1 MAPSSAITPGQRLL
15 ATVVDNLATSSP
27 TKELGV
33 IPMDD
38 GFKTVS
44 ASELSDAVNAMAWWI
59 EEHVGKVDQPETIA
73 FMGATDIRYLV
84 FVLACH
90 KTGYKPLL
98 ISTRLSDAAYEHLL
112 TALECK
118 KFAYT
123 KETERRVSEIREFRE
138 GTAFFEVPEVK
149 AILKLHGSISYP
161 WSKTYT
167 QAENEVA
174 LIIHSSGTTGM
185 PKPVPL
191 THGFFATI
199 DNVVHLPIPKGRQFG
214 FFSHLGADDLV
225 LSTTPFFHLMGF
237 IAFIESIFHNVPF
250 TYLPDKPLSVELLND
265 AIKKTKPKAAILPPS
280 VLEDMSQTETG
291 IEALKSL
298 DYVYFGGAPLA
309 PETGARLSNYT
320 QLISVIGSSEMG
332 LIPSLI
338 PEGQGNWNY
347 FEWNEEYGVK
357 MEHLGEGLHELVIPR
372 REDSR
377 AMHAIFHT
385 FPDKSEYRSN
395 DLFVQHPENPKH
407 WKFHGRLDDVV
418 VLSNGEKLNPVT
430 LEKIVEDHPKVHRAL
445 LIGQNRFQTSLL
457 VEPVWPEDSAELDE
471 TAFIDEIW
479 PVVEKANEAVPKY
492 GRIVKNKIRLS
503 DPNKPF
509 KLTPKG
515 TTQRHAVNK
524 DYSDEIEAIYSAANQ
539 ECQRLPAT
547 IDQDSL
553 ATYVRQIVY
562 TLIGREDIQDDDDF
576 YSIGLDSL
584 ATIELARILKSA
596 VSFQHPEAQTISP
609 QQIYRNSTVSR
620 LAQFIHGILT
630 GQTVTTLSRV
640 DRINN
645 MIAKYT
651 TNLRQRS
658 EQSLPPPRSRTVILT
673 GSSGSLGTYL
683 LSALLNDS
691 NIEKIYCFNRSDA
704 KDRQI
709 ASFEEKGLDA
719 GPLNDNSRVEFLQ
732 VSFGDKQFG
741 LSVDKYTELANRVQ
755 LILHNAWAVNFNI
768 PLDSFT
774 PHVRGVSEFINFSIS
789 SKYNAHLAFVS
800 SVGTI
805 GAWTP
810 EMGPSVPE
818 IPLETPDPVL
828 EQGYAESKHVAERMC
843 LEASRKAG
851 VPTTIFRVGQIAGP
865 TTEKGAW
872 NTNEWIPTLVA
883 TSKALRK
890 VPATLGAFE
899 VDWIPVDTLA
909 EIMIEL
915 LDSRRNSEEL
925 SAFFHLMNPSKTAWS
940 SIVPAVEK
948 AYGIPSVPL
957 EEWISELVSIENP
970 SEEEVQKKP
979 ALKLLDFYRGLAAG
993 KRMLAVTVDTRKTQ
1007 EGSATMADLAPID
1020 QRLMGN
1026 WIQQWS
1032 F

>member
-1 MAPSSAITPGQRLL
+1 MAPSSAITPRQRLL
-15 ATVVDNLATSSP
+15 ATIVDGLASSSP
-27 TKELGV
+27 TMGICV

-38 GFKTVS
+38 GFKPVT
-44 ASELSDAVNAMAWWI
+44 ALDLSDSVNAMAWWI
-59 EEHVGKVDQPETIA
+59 EEHIGKVDQPETIA
-73 FMGATDIRYLV
+73 FMGANDIRYLV

-90 KTGYKPLL
+90 KTGFKPLL

-112 TALECK
+112 TTTECK

-123 KETERRVSEIREFRE
+123 KETERRISEIRAFRN
-138 GTAFFEVPEVK
+138 GTSFFEVPGVK
-149 AILKLHGSISYP
+149 DILKPHGSISYT

-199 DNVVHLPIPKGRQFG
+199 DNVAHLLIPEGRQFG
-214 FFSHLGADDLV
+214 FFGSLGPDHLV

-237 IAFIESIFHNVPF
+237 IPLTVSIFHNVPF
-250 TYLPDKPLSVELLND
+250 TYLPDKPLSVEILAD
-265 AIKKTKPKAAILPPS
+265 TIKKTKPKVAVLPPS
-280 VLEDMSQTETG
+280 LLEDMSQTETG
-291 IEALKSL
+291 IEALKTVK
-298 DYVYFGGAPLA
+298 YVYFGGAPLA
-309 PETGARLSNYT
+309 PETGTRLSNYT
-320 QLISVIGSSEMG
+320 QLISVIGSSEVG
-332 LIPSLI
+332 FIPSLV
-338 PEGQGNWNY
+338 PQGQENWNY
-347 FEWNEEYGVK
+347 FEWVEDYGVK
-357 MEHLGEGLHELVIPR
+357 MEHLGEGLYELVIPR
-372 REDSR
+372 PDSR
-377 AMHAIFHT
+377 AIHGIFHT
-385 FPDKSEYRSN
+385 FPDKSEYRTN
-395 DLFVQHPENPKH
+395 DLFVQHPENPRL

-457 VEPVWPEDSAELDE
+457 VEPVWPENSPELDE
-471 TAFIDEIW
+471 TAFINEIW
-479 PVVEKANEAVPKY
+479 PVIEKANEAVPKY

-503 DPNKPF
+503 SPTKPF

-515 TTQRHAVNK
+515 TTQRHAIGK
-524 DYSDEIEAIYSAANQ
+524 DYSDEIEAIYSVANQ
-539 ECQRLPAT
+539 ESQRLPASL
-547 IDQDSL
+547 DKDSL

-562 TLIGREDIQDDDDF
+562 SLTGREDIQDDDDF
-576 YSIGLDSL
+576 YSVGLDSL
-584 ATIELARILKSA
+584 AMIELAMILKSA
-596 VSFQHPEAQTISP
+596 VSFQHPESQTIGP
-609 QQIYRNSTVSR
+609 QQIYRNSTVTR
-620 LAQFIHGILT
+620 LAHFIHGILT

-640 DRINN
+640 DRINKT
-645 MIAKYT
+645 IAKYT
-651 TNLRQRS
+651 TNLSQCS
-658 EQSLPPPRSRTVILT
+658 GQYLPPPRSQTIILT
-673 GSSGSLGTYL
+673 GSTGSLGTYL
-683 LSALLNDS
+683 LNALLNDS
-691 NIEKIYCFNRSDA
+691 NIEKIYCFNRTDA

-709 ASFEEKGLDA
+709 ASLEKKDFDA

-741 LSVDKYTELANRVQ
+741 LSMDKYTELSNRVQ
-755 LILHNAWAVNFNI
+755 LIIHNAWAVNFNI
-768 PLDSFT
+768 PLDSFSA
-774 PHVRGVSEFINFSIS
+774 HIRGVSEFINLSIS
-789 SKYNAHLAFVS
+789 SKYKAHLAFVS

-818 IPLETPDPVL
+818 VPFETLDPVL

-851 VPTTIFRVGQIAGP
+851 VQTTVFRVGQIAGP
-865 TTEKGAW
+865 TTGKGEW
-872 NTNEWIPTLVA
+872 NRNEWLPTLVA

-890 VPATLGAFE
+890 VPATLGALE
-899 VDWIPVDTLA
+899 IDWVPVDTLA
-909 EIMIEL
+909 TIMIEL
-915 LDSRRNSEEL
+915 LESRSNSQEM
-925 SAFFHLMNPSKTAWS
+925 SAFFHLMNPSKSTWS
-940 SIVPAVEK
+940 SIVPAIEK

-957 EEWISELVSIENP
+957 EEWIGELVSIENP
-970 SEEEVQKKP
+970 SEEEVRKKP

-993 KRMLAVTVDTRKTQ
+993 NGVLAMKIDTRKTQ
-1007 EGSATMADLAPID
+1007 EGSATMAGLAPID
-1020 QRLMGN
+1020 QRLMDN